1 MGEYNICT
9 GQVDWIH
16 IVEWGTCC
24 IAMVIR
30 KPHRL
35 SILDYFPCPTRDT
48 HLSFINWYLYIFI
61 FLVALDC
68 VCPGSFISSRCLI
81 EAPLYH
87 CYSLFTATVP
97 SQCIFCVCLTRSY
110 LGSFSILGIVFPA
123 ASSFI
128 NGLYPRVIEENGFLI
143 KTCKDETNR

>member
-1 MGEYNICT
+1 MYRT
-9 GQVDWIH
+9 GWLNPHCGVGNMLYRHGYQEATSTKYPRLLSVSYLRHTLELYKLVLVDIYFSCGPWLR
-16 IVEWGTCC
+16 VSWEFY
-24 IAMVIR
+24 
-30 KPHRL
+30 
-35 SILDYFPCPTRDT
+35 IL
-48 HLSFINWYLYIFI
+48 
-61 FLVALDC
+61 
-68 VCPGSFISSRCLI
+68 RCLI